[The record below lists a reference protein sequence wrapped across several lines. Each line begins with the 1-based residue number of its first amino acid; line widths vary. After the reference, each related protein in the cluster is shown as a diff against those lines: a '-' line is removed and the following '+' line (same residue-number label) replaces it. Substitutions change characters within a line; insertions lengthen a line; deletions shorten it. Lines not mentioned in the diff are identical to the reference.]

1 MEDEQGEVDDLDD
14 KIHPKPVKTG
24 KTLKLLLMLYISL
37 LILSLPQKIMFH
49 MQLYCNKYL
58 N

>member
-24 KTLKLLLMLYISL
+24 ETSKLLLILYIFL
-37 LILSLPQKIMFH
+37 LNLSLPQKNHVSHAII
-49 MQLYCNKYL
+49 L
-58 N
+58 